1 MLSREFGSA
10 QESVVS
16 DGGIS
21 DAPIPARLGWQS
33 TAGGLRLAWQL
44 VIDDASAAHLWNATV
59 DAENGDLLA
68 KDDWTDH
75 DSREGLE
82 SRLGRAN
89 GQTSSA
95 VAALVQGPTVF
106 ETSTPVADGSTYRI
120 YPGESPDDTERVL
133 EASPAD
139 GIASPFGWHDTDGL
153 PGAEFTIT
161 RGNNVHAYIDRD
173 NDNLPD
179 PTGEPNGGPGL
190 DFDFA
195 IDLGE
200 HAQYNV
206 SANITNL
213 FRWCNVVHDLMYLYG
228 FDDPAANFQT
238 NNYGR
243 GGVGGDAVRCEGMD
257 GSGESNANFSTP
269 AADGGAPRMQTFIEF
284 GSGLPSAV
292 TVESGPAA
300 GTYLAAYARFT
311 PPATTAGTSGTLVL
325 VNDGVGSPTDGCT
338 AFTLPA
344 GSIAVLDTVTTCN
357 NRTQVAN
364 AESAGA
370 VAVVV
375 IHDGEQPDA
384 HVRLDEPAGDHPG
397 DPRRPRLRQHDQGGT
412 RDGDGSGPCASE
424 HRTPAAPHRRSRH
437 RHDHPRVRPW
447 RLEPPHRPAQRELPH
462 RAGADGRGLGRL
474 LRDGR
479 ADRHRQGRPG
489 SGARHLPV
497 RRLRAASHRA
507 RPAAPAVL
515 PEHADPA
522 GDVRLDQD
530 ERLAS
535 ELGGQPDL
543 ARRSPTASGT
553 PGRRSSGTWRGI

>member
-1 MLSREFGSA
+1 MRSSYVGGRFQRDLDAASTDAGLGAAGAVEAAADGLGLAEPENLRVLSRDFGSA
-10 QESVVS
+10 QKSLVS

-21 DAPIPARLGWQS
+21 DEPIPARLGWQA
-33 TAGGLRLAWQL
+33 TQGGLRLAWQL
-44 VIDDASAAHLWNATV
+44 VIDDTSDAHLWNVTV
-59 DAENGDLLA
+59 DAETGDLLA

-75 DSREGLE
+75 DSREELE
-82 SRLGRAN
+82 SRLGRAD

-120 YPGESPDDTERVL
+120 YPGESPDDTDRVL

-139 GIASPFGWHDTDGL
+139 GTASPFGWHDTDGI
-153 PGAEFTIT
+153 PGPEFTIT
-161 RGNNVHAYIDRD
+161 RGNNVHAYTDRD

-228 FDDPAANFQT
+228 FDDASANFQT

-375 IHDGEQPDA
+375 IHTGNNPT
-384 HVRLDEPAGDHPG
+384 LMSGSMNPPATIPAIRVGLASGNTIKAALATAPAPG
-397 DPRRPRLRQHDQGGT
+397 RVHRNTARPPLRD
-412 RDGDGSGPCASE
+412 
-424 HRTPAAPHRRSRH
+424 RRSRH

-489 SGARHLPV
+489 GR
-497 RRLRAASHRA
+497 RAASTRTSSTSRRA
-507 RPAAPAVL
+507 PGPACGP
-515 PEHADPA
+515 
-522 GDVRLDQD
+522 GR
-530 ERLAS
+530 
-535 ELGGQPDL
+535 
-543 ARRSPTASGT
+543 T
-553 PGRRSSGTWRGI
+553 PGT